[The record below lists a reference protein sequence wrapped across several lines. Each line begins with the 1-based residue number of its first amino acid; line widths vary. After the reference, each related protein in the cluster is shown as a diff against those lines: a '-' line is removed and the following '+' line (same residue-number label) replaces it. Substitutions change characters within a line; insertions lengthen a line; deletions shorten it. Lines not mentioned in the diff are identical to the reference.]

1 MARAPASC
9 AAPILVCAFKGW
21 NDAGESASAAVQ
33 FLCESFDA
41 EPLADI
47 DPEDF
52 YDFTAVRPTVR
63 LVEGRTR
70 AIDWPEN
77 SFHAAHVPGADR
89 DLVMLRGVEPSLHW
103 KAYCEAVL
111 EVARE
116 TRRRDDRHAR
126 RAAGRRAAL
135 APGRHHRAWPRPTA
149 LVERLGFERTSYEG
163 PTGIV
168 GVLHATCADAGIDSV
183 SLWAPVPALR
193 RRDAE
198 PEGGA
203 RRSCAASRASPASP
217 STRRALET
225 ASEDYDRQVT
235 AAVATDPDVKA
246 FVERLEE
253 MADEM
258 SEDEVP
264 SEEEL
269 PSGDVDR
276 ARVPALPA
284 PARPRGPAVL
294 KTEPDPSLSYF
305 SAAGQMIR

>member
-1 MARAPASC
+1 MTMANVQWHERRELRD
-9 AAPILVCAFKGW
+9 PILVCAFKGW
-21 NDAGESASAAVQ
+21 NDAGEAASAAVE

-77 SFHAAHVPGADR
+77 SFHAAVVPAAHR
-89 DLVMLRGVEPSLHW
+89 DLIMLRAAEPSLRW

-111 EVARE
+111 EVV
-116 TRRRDDRHAR
+116 
-126 RAAGRRAAL
+126 RATGAGMIVTLGAL
-135 APGRHHRAWPRPTA
+135 LADVPHSRPVGITGLA
-149 LVERLGFERTSYEG
+149 STDGMVERLGFERTSYEG

-168 GVLHATCADAGIDSV
+168 GVLHATCAAAGIDSV
-183 SLWAPVPALR
+183 SLWAPVPHYVAATPNPKAALALVR
-193 RRDAE
+193 GFEGIAGIAVDA
-198 PEGGA
+198 
-203 RRSCAASRASPASP
+203 
-217 STRRALET
+217 TALET

-253 MADEM
+253 MADEL
-258 SEDEVP
+258 
-264 SEEEL
+264 SEEEGPLEEQL
-269 PSGDVDR
+269 PSGDVI
-276 ARVPALPA
+276 AREFQRFL
-284 PARPRGPAVL
+284 RQRGPDG
-294 KTEPDPSLSYF
+294 P
-305 SAAGQMIR
+305 AGA